1 MSYGALIDYIINEG
15 DNKASDI
22 MGKARE
28 NADAM
33 KSRIAAEL
41 KTKRE
46 NAYNELQKD
55 IAGNRIKELNIARLK
70 ASAILAE
77 AKGDVIVDVFKEC
90 DSALQSIL
98 GGSSYP
104 VIILQLLI
112 EGLKHIQGR
121 VEVVVNSKDVTLI
134 RSFLKDKDI
143 NIETCDV
150 ISVNGD
156 DRIKGGIEI
165 ISEDNS
171 VSIVNTVWS
180 RLEKVRED
188 VMPEIGVI
196 LFG

>member
-1 MSYGALIDYIINEG
+1 MSYGALIVHIINEG
-15 DNKASDI
+15 DNRASDI
-22 MGKARE
+22 LAKARE

-33 KSRIAAEL
+33 KARIAAEL
-41 KTKRE
+41 KTRRE
-46 NAYNELQKD
+46 NAYHELQKE
-55 IAGNRIKELNIARLK
+55 IAGIRIQELNMARLK

-77 AKGDVIVDVFKEC
+77 AKGDVIVNVFKEC

-98 GGSSYP
+98 EGSSYP
-104 VIILQLLI
+104 VILLQLLI
-112 EGLKHIQGR
+112 EGLKHMQGR
-121 VEVVVNSKDVTLI
+121 VEVAVNSKDATLI

-143 NIETCDV
+143 NIETCEV

-156 DRIKGGIEI
+156 DRIKGGIEL

-171 VSIVNTVWS
+171 VSILNTVRS

-188 VMPEIGVI
+188 VMPEIGEI

>member
-1 MSYGALIDYIINEG
+1 MSYEALAAHIINEG
-15 DNKASDI
+15 EKKASEI
-22 MGKARE
+22 MAKARE

-33 KSRIAAEL
+33 KAGIDTEL
-41 KTKRE
+41 KIRRE
-46 NAYNELQKD
+46 NAYQELKQE
-55 IAGNRIKELNIARLK
+55 IAGYRIKKLNIARLR

-98 GGSSYP
+98 EGSSYP
-104 VIILQLLI
+104 VILLQLLI